1 MTLLLKQIFGL
12 LKLLNSDTGTNQ
24 IAAGFVLGMTP
35 SFSLQTIIIIFLI
48 LIFRIQIG
56 AVFLSA
62 FFCTFFAYILD
73 PVFVAVGNHVLEM
86 DILKDTFIMLYNL
99 PIIPFTRFNNSLVM
113 GSGIVAFLLSP
124 IVFLLTKVLIKKYRE
139 KVLDKLSQTKLWNA
153 VKATSLFQWYYKY
166 DKLYN

>member
-1 MTLLLKQIFGL
+1 
-12 LKLLNSDTGTNQ
+12 
-24 IAAGFVLGMTP
+24 
-35 SFSLQTIIIIFLI
+35 
-48 LIFRIQIG
+48 
-56 AVFLSA
+56 
-62 FFCTFFAYILD
+62 
-73 PVFVAVGNHVLEM
+73 M